1 MWLYVPHPGS
11 IQEYLEADVNDIW
24 ILYKSVF
31 TNKRKGKACA
41 LVEKEDRNTIF
52 GEVLYENNAKL
63 IMKFSHTHII
73 SARTASIGRFM
84 DYTLVRV
91 LEWIFFWG
99 GGELEW
105 GYLSIIFPGNKNS
118 YFCLC
123 MFYDFHWSDFWHFL
137 PINCFWCVQ
146 NNTIWVDSRVK
157 III

>member
-1 MWLYVPHPGS
+1 MWLYVPHPAS

-41 LVEKEDRNTIF
+41 LLEKEDRNIVK
-52 GEVLYENNAKL
+52 VLYYANNAKL
-63 IMKFSHTHII
+63 KMNFSHADII
-73 SARTASIGRFM
+73 SSAQTASIGRFM
-84 DYTLVRV
+84 IIDWPG
-91 LEWIFFWG
+91 LEWNIFLEF
-99 GGELEW
+99 LEW
-105 GYLSIIFPGNKNS
+105 ENFSIIFPWNKNS
-118 YFCLC
+118 CLLCLC
-123 MFYDFHWSDFWHFL
+123 MFYDFYWSDFWHFL